1 MTWVASALLLAATL
15 DGPSPQQ
22 IERLAR
28 EKSPTAFVQALEWAR
43 VRCDPAALKAAYD
56 PTTEMGR
63 AQAEAVEPICRG
75 LRARQAAAAA
85 ARRKYGAEGVLVL
98 EQAFRDQFDAPAD
111 LKTRARIAGA
121 KAFIAEDGR
130 TAVVRM
136 PGSDQKWSYTEVER
150 KRGRWF
156 IASDGASD
164 ADVVTIQLAGAIAE
178 VYLAEPYEKAAEI
191 IESSKTLDEA
201 RAALAARKKPFDALM
216 TGQNQNEK
224 Q

>member
-28 EKSPTAFVQALEWAR
+28 EKSPTAFAQAVEWALAR
-43 VRCDPAALKAAYD
+43 GDAAALKAAYD

-63 AQAEAVEPICRG
+63 AMAEAADPIGRG

-98 EQAFRDQFDAPAD
+98 EQAFRDRFDAPND
-111 LKTRARIAGA
+111 LRTRTKLAGA
-121 KAFIAEDGR
+121 KAYIAEDGR

-136 PGSDQKWSYTEVER
+136 PGSDQKWTYTEVER
-150 KRGRWF
+150 RRGRWF
-156 IASDGASD
+156 VASDDIPELA
-164 ADVVTIQLAGAIAE
+164 QLTGAIAE
-178 VYLAEPYEKAAEI
+178 VYLAEPYEKATAI
-191 IESSKTLDEA
+191 IESSRTLDEA
-201 RAALAARKKPFDALM
+201 RAALAARKKPFDALLN
-216 TGQNQNEK
+216 GQKTNGK